1 MWRVQHT
8 AWLAGLV
15 TVAVVAGCTDGGP
28 STTPALAPTAS
39 LAPTAAPPSAAATA
53 VADAGY
59 PACEAALKIKADPGR
74 FDVGDIIDA
83 AYLGAR
89 STNSEFAQE
98 AQVVGDFTTAADL
111 ALRSG
116 DPADQI
122 RAKVRGYLDGLVEDC
137 RKFGYLR
144 R

>member
-1 MWRVQHT
+1 MQH
-8 AWLAGLV
+8 AARLAGLV
-15 TVAVVAGCTDGGP
+15 TVAVVAGCTDGRP
-28 STTPALAPTAS
+28 STTPAGDPTAS
-39 LAPTAAPPSAAATA
+39 LATSTAPPTTAATA

-74 FDVGDIIDA
+74 FDAGDIIDA

-89 STNSEFAQE
+89 STNTEFARE
-98 AQVVGDFTTAADL
+98 ARVVGDFTTAADL

-122 RAKVRGYLDGLVEDC
+122 RAKIRGYLDGLVEDC
-137 RKFGYLR
+137 RTFGYLR

>member
-1 MWRVQHT
+1 MGRLRHA

-28 STTPALAPTAS
+28 STTPAGDPTAS
-39 LAPTAAPPSAAATA
+39 LAPSTAPPTAAATA
-53 VADAGY
+53 VEDAGY
-59 PACEAALKIKADPGR
+59 PACEAAAQIKADPGR
-74 FDVGDIIDA
+74 YDVGDIIDA

-89 STNSEFAQE
+89 STNSEFARE
-98 AQVVGDFTTAADL
+98 ARVTGDFTTAADL

-122 RAKVRGYLDGLVEDC
+122 LPKIRGYLDGLVEDC
-137 RKFGYLR
+137 REFGYLR
-144 R
+144 